1 MDFSEADPLAR
12 AASAGAREG
21 SSTGETIA
29 RADGARL
36 GALHGATLGAE
47 LGFAEGFGLAAAA
60 LFPQS
65 ARGGGGGGGGGEDA
79 GSRSERAATALV
91 GLVRALELSRG
102 APIGADVDIVAT
114 VLRAR
119 SLEKQLASSLGLPP
133 PFLDAAAL
141 GHGPTSGARRVG
153 GAADLDF

>member
-21 SSTGETIA
+21 LSTGETFA

-47 LGFAEGFGLAAAA
+47 LGFAEGFGLAAAS

-65 ARGGGGGGGGGEDA
+65 ARGGGGGGGGDDA
-79 GSRSERAATALV
+79 GSRPERAATALV

-102 APIGADVDIVAT
+102 APIGVDVDIVAT

-119 SLEKQLASSLGLPP
+119 SLEKKLASSLGLPP
-133 PFLDAAAL
+133 LFLDAAAL
-141 GHGPTSGARRVG
+141 GHGSPSGARRVG
-153 GAADLDF
+153 AADLDF

>member
-1 MDFSEADPLAR
+1 MDFSEADPLTR
-12 AASAGAREG
+12 AASVGSHEG
-21 SSTGETIA
+21 SLFGETLA
-29 RADGARL
+29 HTDGARL

-60 LFPQS
+60 LFPHS
-65 ARGGGGGGGGGEDA
+65 ARGGVGTADDA
-79 GSRSERAATALV
+79 GSRAERAAATLV

-102 APIGADVDIVAT
+102 ILIGADVDIVAA

-119 SLEKQLASSLGLPP
+119 SLEKQLAASLGLSPL
-133 PFLDAAAL
+133 FLDAAAM
-141 GHGPTSGARRVG
+141 GHGPKAAHRVG